1 MDLKEKLR
9 LKTANPA
16 SAAPVKLAFL
26 GDSVTHGCF
35 EIIEKAAGC
44 FDCVYDQDAVY
55 HIVCAGSWPP
65 FFRTARRR

>member
-35 EIIEKAAGC
+35 EIIEKAAAC
-44 FDCVYDQDAVY
+44 TIRTRSIT
-55 HIVCAGSWPP
+55 IVCAGSWPP

>member
-35 EIIEKAAGC
+35 EIIE
-44 FDCVYDQDAVY
+44 
-55 HIVCAGSWPP
+55 
-65 FFRTARRR
+65 